1 MKKWTLGDLLSS
13 LQENGINAEK
23 HSDVILVIMEDFGDL
38 PVLITVG
45 EAQIVMK
52 VDLYPVSSAED
63 KGLANETFL
72 RMNDTLPMSNIS
84 IYDNAEGEAIYAL
97 SGQMAVSTII
107 ENIILEL
114 DILADNALEL
124 HDAVKESFLAKQ
136 A

>member
-1 MKKWTLGDLLSS
+1 MKKWTLADLISS
-13 LQENGINAEK
+13 LKENDINAEK
-23 HSDVILVIMEDFGDL
+23 HGDVIVVVMEDFGEL

-45 EAQIVMK
+45 ETQIVMK
-52 VDLYPVSSAED
+52 VDLYPANSA
-63 KGLANETFL
+63 GNQALVNETFL

-84 IYDNAEGEAIYAL
+84 IYNDAKGEAIYAL

-124 HDAVKESFLAKQ
+124 HDVVKDSFLAKQ

>member
-13 LQENGINAEK
+13 LQVNSINAEK
-23 HSDVILVIMEDFGDL
+23 HGDVILVVMEEFGEL
-38 PVLITVG
+38 PILITVG
-45 EAQIVMK
+45 ETQIVMK
-52 VDLYPVSSAED
+52 VDLYPVSSA
-63 KGLANETFL
+63 KNQQLANETFL

-84 IYDNAEGEAIYAL
+84 IYNDANGEAIYAI

-124 HDAVKESFLAKQ
+124 HDAVNDGFVAKQ